1 MKKIICVFNL
11 VIMFC
16 LSLSLNAQF
25 VKLEVDEI
33 NNQGIVP
40 GKTYRVYAVFET
52 EGDIIDAIYGKQE
65 APILI
70 QSTKPFYQH
79 PRGGATSQETQRSDI
94 SEYPKLKYD
103 SWVTIGME
111 DNYLNK
117 MNTIS
122 VSLDSFEQQ
131 GGTIESRSGAWF
143 AFPGATEGGARQT
156 ISGPSKRILLMQL
169 TTEGIVTGVIN
180 LHGRHKE
187 NFDSLGKLIP
197 PTIEI
202 EVMGESFFCD

>member
-117 MNTIS
+117 MKHNLELNEDINYHIAII
-122 VSLDSFEQQ
+122 EQK
-131 GGTIESRSGAWF
+131 I
-143 AFPGATEGGARQT
+143 
-156 ISGPSKRILLMQL
+156 K
-169 TTEGIVTGVIN
+169 N
-180 LHGRHKE
+180 L
-187 NFDSLGKLIP
+187 
-197 PTIEI
+197 
-202 EVMGESFFCD
+202 